1 MTEAERRE
9 ILDWAC
15 SIFFT
20 MKYLGNRRLEYT
32 LSALDNS
39 VPASLWRIR
48 KRLVEVERL
57 GGFIQE
63 PVFKDILY
71 IIMPKGYIHKHRDP
85 NLGEYIQTRFNVFL
99 QVPVE
104 GSRTYY
110 GGELV
115 DAKEGHYT
123 MCRSGIDHHWTD
135 PIEGSVPRIS
145 LSFGFLVPRPLVLKM
160 YKAPLELD
168 EEAMPSALEVGMFY
182 TYRMFYEL
190 GIKAFYTKHPG
201 SELLELINELPSRSS
216 DLSSQTPPPPSHS

>member
-9 ILDWAC
+9 LLDWAC

-32 LSALDNS
+32 LSALDNGI
-39 VPASLWRIR
+39 PASLWRIR
-48 KRLVEVERL
+48 KRLIETERL

-63 PVFKDILY
+63 PVFRDILY
-71 IIMPKGYIHKHRDP
+71 IIMPKGHIHRHRDP

-110 GGELV
+110 EGELV
-115 DAKEGHYT
+115 DAREGHYT
-123 MCRSGIDHHWTD
+123 MCRSGLDHHWTD
-135 PIEGSVPRIS
+135 PIEGSAPRIS

-160 YKAPLELD
+160 YKAPLEV
-168 EEAMPSALEVGMFY
+168 EEEDKPSALQVEMFH
-182 TYRMFYEL
+182 TSRMFIEL
-190 GIKAFYTKHPG
+190 GVAAFYSQHPG
-201 SELLELINELPSRSS
+201 SELRELINELPTR
-216 DLSSQTPPPPSHS
+216 TTCR